1 MWYVGRWEG
10 DESVGVW
17 GGGRV
22 MGVWYVG
29 RWEGDESVVCG
40 EVGG

>member
-1 MWYVGRWEG
+1 MW
-10 DESVGVW
+10 ES
-17 GGGRV
+17 GRV
-22 MGVWYVG
+22 MRVLYVG

>member
-1 MWYVGRWEG
+1 MGRWEG
-10 DESVGVW
+10 DESVGMW

-22 MGVWYVG
+22 MRVW
-29 RWEGDESVVCG
+29 VCG

>member
-1 MWYVGRWEG
+1 MGRWEG
-10 DESVGVW
+10 DESVGMW
-17 GGGRV
+17 GGRRV
-22 MGVWYVG
+22 MRVWYVG

>member
-1 MWYVGRWEG
+1 M
-10 DESVGVW
+10 W

-29 RWEGDESVVCG
+29 RWEGDGSVVCG

>member
-1 MWYVGRWEG
+1 M
-10 DESVGVW
+10 W

-40 EVGG
+40 EVGGC

>member
-1 MWYVGRWEG
+1 M
-10 DESVGVW
+10 W

-29 RWEGDESVVCG
+29 RWEGDESVGMWGGRRVMRVVCG